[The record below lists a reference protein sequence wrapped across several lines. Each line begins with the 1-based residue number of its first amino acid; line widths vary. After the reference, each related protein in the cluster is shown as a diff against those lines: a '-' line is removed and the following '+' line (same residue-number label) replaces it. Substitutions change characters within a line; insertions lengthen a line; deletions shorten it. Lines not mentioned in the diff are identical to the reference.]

1 MTEPTELES
10 LKARAK
16 TLNIPFSANIGVE
29 TLRLKVQNALSD
41 EPVAV
46 EDAHQQVQNTQSA
59 TAVNPGDYQQA
70 PETIIMRNQ
79 RLRREANRLVRVNV
93 MNRNPA
99 MKDYEGNWYCVSN
112 SIVGDIRKFV
122 QYDTEEGFHVPY
134 MIYLHL
140 KEKEYQIFIKGKD
153 HKGRETKRA
162 KNVKELSVELLDP
175 LTDDEIKDLVQRQA
189 LNHSID

>member
-1 MTEPTELES
+1 MNELDT

-16 TLNIPFSANIGVE
+16 QLNIAFSANIGLD
-29 TLRLKVQNALSD
+29 TLKAKVNAVLND
-41 EPVAV
+41 EPVPVA
-46 EDAHQQVQNTQSA
+46 DAHKQAASNSSEVA
-59 TAVNPGDYQQA
+59 MNPGDYVQ
-70 PETIIMRNQ
+70 PKENTIQRNQ
-79 RLRREANRLVRVNV
+79 RLRREANRLLRVNV

-99 MKDYEGNWYCVSN
+99 MKDYEGDWYCVGN

-140 KEKEYQIFIKGKD
+140 KEKEYQVFVKSKD
-153 HKGRETKRA
+153 SKGREVKRA

-175 LTDDEIKDLVQRQA
+175 LTDEEIDELVTRQA
-189 LNHSID
+189 LNKSID